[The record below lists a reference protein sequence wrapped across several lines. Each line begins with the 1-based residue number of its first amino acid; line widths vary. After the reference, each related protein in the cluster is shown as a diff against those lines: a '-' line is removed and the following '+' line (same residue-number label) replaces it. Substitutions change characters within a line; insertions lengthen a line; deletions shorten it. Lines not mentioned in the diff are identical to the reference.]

1 MKDILP
7 IRKKLRLKY
16 YDYSKQGLYFI
27 TICIKNRVEILGR
40 INDNQIELTKEGMVV
55 QNHIKY
61 IAKKYRNV
69 RVDKYIVMPN
79 HIHMII
85 SIDIE
90 NSVNL
95 SRIIKQYKGSVTKKI
110 GYSIWQKSYY
120 EHIIRDEKEYYKIKE
135 YIQNNIINW
144 KIDKYFQKCRGDQ

>member
-7 IRKKLRLKY
+7 IRKKLRLKH

-27 TICIKNRVEILGR
+27 TICIKNRVEILGN
-40 INDNQIELTKEGMVV
+40 INDNQIELTKEGIVV
-55 QNHIKY
+55 QNHIEY

-95 SRIIKQYKGSVTKKI
+95 SRIIKQYKGSVTKQI

-144 KIDKYFQKCRGDQ
+144 KIDKYF